1 MFAPMWKSCCTAL
14 GALLLSVSALAQ
26 ASAPVQLDAAR
37 DEFPLA
43 GHLEWLHDKSTRM
56 TLADVQA
63 APGWAVLPG
72 MPNAGFTSS
81 AIWLRLTLDQPAGV
95 ENDWRLSID
104 DTQVDEAQLHIP
116 QPQGQW
122 QVQRAGRLVLRSE
135 WPLDSR
141 IPTFRLRLAPGQ
153 HTVYLRLQAQHTL
166 SHSVRLH
173 SLNGTIKQNSLE
185 GLIFGGY
192 FGILAAV
199 IVLQLAFWLG
209 GRDAVNGWYL
219 LYSLVLL
226 AVTLLR
232 AGYPQQL
239 LLDASTL
246 VSTPTLL
253 SISILAPLLVVRLSA
268 VWLELHKHLPRV
280 NWLYQFGAYTLA
292 PLALWVALTQN
303 QTLGLQIGQ
312 VLSLLS
318 LLSSLVI
325 SLWLWRRRLGQAGY
339 YLLVFSVLDLG
350 ITVRFIRN
358 LGWLPVNFYTDYA
371 IFIGIAVHMVLM
383 SLYSIHRYHQ
393 LRLALE
399 GERRA
404 REEQKDF
411 VSMVSHEFRT
421 PLAIINT
428 SIQQLAANLDAP
440 AEKSQQRAQNI
451 RNAIQRMNLLLDDYL
466 SLDRLD
472 SAQRAVQPQPCDFYE
487 VIEDAASDW
496 PVGRVR
502 IRVHELPAPFVCD
515 PDLMRIVLR
524 NLLANAVRHSP
535 EDTMIE
541 LEARGQ
547 AGGDL
552 VIRVQDW
559 GEGIPPEELPRLFQR
574 YFRGRASQG
583 KPGAGLGLHL
593 VQRIVQLHGGAIDV
607 QSTVDQGTTF
617 VITLPPGQL
626 SKG

>member
-14 GALLLSVSALAQ
+14 GAVLLSVSALAQ

-43 GHLEWLHDKSTRM
+43 GHLEWLHDKSTHM

-95 ENDWRLSID
+95 DSNWRLSID
-104 DTQVDEAQLHIP
+104 DTQLDEAQLYTP
-116 QPQGQW
+116 LADGNW
-122 QVQRAGRLVLRSE
+122 QTERAGRMMARAD
-135 WPLDSR
+135 WPLATR
-141 IPTFRLRLAPGQ
+141 VPTFHLQLPPGQ
-153 HTVYLRLQAQHTL
+153 QTIYVRLQSQHTL
-166 SHSVRLH
+166 SHPLHLH
-173 SLNGTIKQNSLE
+173 SINGFLKQSSLE
-185 GLIFGGY
+185 GLAYGVY
-192 FGILAAV
+192 FGIFAV
-199 IVLQLAFWLG
+199 ALVLQLAFLLV
-209 GRDAVNGWYL
+209 GREIVSSWYL
-219 LYSLVLL
+219 LYTLVLL
-226 AVTLLR
+226 MTGLLR
-232 AGYPQQL
+232 SGYLQMA
-239 LLDASTL
+239 LDPSRIISADWLTGF
-246 VSTPTLL
+246 
-253 SISILAPLLVVRLSA
+253 SILAPGVVVRLSA
-268 VWLELHKHLPRV
+268 VWLDLRRYLPRLNMV
-280 NWLYQFGAYTLA
+280 YQGSAY
-292 PLALWVALTQN
+292 
-303 QTLGLQIGQ
+303 
-312 VLSLLS
+312 VLSLLCLGLAMAGHHVFAMQANHVLTLFWLLTS
-318 LLSSLVI
+318 LGLGV
-325 SLWLWRRRLGQAGY
+325 WLWHRRQGEAAY
-339 YLLVFSVLDLG
+339 YLLVFGAIELGVL
-350 ITVRFIRN
+350 TRFLRN
-358 LGWLPVNFYTDYA
+358 LGGLPVNFYTDHA
-371 IFIGIAVHMVLM
+371 IFIGTGIHLVLM
-383 SLYSIHRYHQ
+383 SLYFIRRHSKLQ
-393 LRLALE
+393 TELKV
-399 GERRA
+399 ERHA

-411 VSMVSHEFRT
+411 VNMVSHEFRT

-440 AEKSQQRAQNI
+440 AEKSLQRAQNI

-472 SAQRAVQPQPCDFYE
+472 SAQRAIQPQPCDFYE

-547 AGGDL
+547 ADGGL

-617 VITLPPGQL
+617 MITLPSGQL